1 MKRCIY
7 PLTVVLAGMSS
18 FAIADAYTID
28 PTHTYPSFEINH
40 LGFSTMRGRFNETK
54 GKFDLDLK
62 KKTGSVSVV
71 ISAGSIDTGFK
82 KRDDHLRSPDFLNV
96 AEFPQIKF
104 DSTKVVFT
112 GDKTATVEGNLTIMA
127 TTKPLTLNVTA
138 MNCGV
143 NPLNKKETCGFDANA
158 TFKRSDFGVNYGLP
172 AVGDEMKLLLEVEG
186 IKD

>member
-7 PLTVVLAGMSS
+7 PLAVVLTGMSS

-28 PTHTYPSFEINH
+28 PVHTYPSFEINH

-62 KKTGSVSVV
+62 KKSGSVNVV
-71 ISAGSIDTGFK
+71 ITAASVDTGFK

-104 DSTKVVFT
+104 ESTKVVFT

-127 TTKPLTLNVTA
+127 TTKPITLNVTA
-138 MNCGV
+138 INCGV

-158 TFKRSDFGVNYGLP
+158 TFKRSDYGVNYGLP
-172 AVGDEMKLLLEVEG
+172 AVGDEMKLLLEMEG